1 MNESICFSPL
11 HELSDGLKRGEY
23 SSEEL
28 ARIFLDRIREV
39 DPNINSYITVDEED
53 VLRMARKADDRRRKD
68 EEVTPLTGVPIAI
81 KDLLCTIGMKTTCGS
96 KILSDFVSPFDAT
109 VVNRLRDAGAVFLG
123 KTNMDEFAMGSSN
136 ETSWFGVVKNPWNP
150 ETTPGG
156 SSGGSAAAVGAGL
169 CVAALGSDTGGS
181 IRQPAAC
188 CGIVGLKPTY
198 GRVSRFGLVAFAS
211 SLDQIG
217 PMTRDVNDAALLLN
231 FISGKDPL
239 DSTSANVPVPDF
251 TKALTGNVKGL
262 KIGLPKEFNI
272 KGMDPEVQSRI
283 DEATTVFQRMGAEL
297 KEISL
302 PTSQYGV
309 ATYHIVAPAEAS
321 SNLARYDGVRY
332 GYRTDEKGELI
343 KTYRQTRAEGFGT
356 EVKRRIMIGTYVLS
370 SGYYDSFYQKALKVR
385 ALIREDFNQAFQD
398 VDIILSATAPTAAFK
413 IGERLGDPLAMYL
426 SDIFT
431 IPCNMA
437 GLPGISIP
445 CGFTSAGLPV
455 GLQILGQTFEEEI
468 VLRASDAYL
477 RETNFHRMHPDL

>member
-1 MNESICFSPL
+1 MSESIYFAPL
-11 HELSDGLKRGEY
+11 HELSTGLEKGEY

-28 ARIFLDRIREV
+28 ARVFLNRIQEV

-53 VLRMARKADDRRRKD
+53 VLRMARQADDRRRKD

-81 KDLLCTIGMKTTCGS
+81 KDLLCTNGMKTTCGS
-96 KILSDFVSPFDAT
+96 KILSNFVSPFDAT
-109 VVNRLRDAGAVFLG
+109 VVSRLREAGAVFLG

-136 ETSWFGVVKNPWNP
+136 ETSWFGAVKNPWNL

-239 DSTSANVPVPDF
+239 DSTSASVPVPDF
-251 TKALTGNVKGL
+251 TKSLTGKVKGL

-272 KGMDPEVQSRI
+272 KGMDPDVQSRV
-283 DEATTVFQRMGAEL
+283 DEATTIFQRMGAEL

-370 SGYYDSFYQKALKVR
+370 SGYYDAFYQKALKVR
-385 ALIREDFNQAFQD
+385 ALIREDFDRAFQD

-455 GLQILGQTFEEEI
+455 GLQLLGQTFEEEV